1 MNLLKKWFVLS
12 LTFHIVFLRHSLGN
26 NDFSSFLDCDFEN
39 NTFCEWENDNIGRVA
54 FKWMIWSGRAPS
66 NMTGPQT
73 TDASVNKNG
82 KFAYMEA
89 SQRKHGDNVRL
100 LSPKIQGE
108 NCLSLMYHMYG
119 GSMGSLIIYLNTS
132 SNETVEWIKSGNH
145 PDQWFEAV
153 VFFNTSVEYQI
164 VLEGVR
170 GSDFASNI
178 AIDNITVQ
186 PGHCKRQVTL
196 TMHAFIK
203 EDGSDFKIDRV
214 PAHSNWIN
222 QFSLKAVQ
230 TRNSSSDVMYFVYP
244 GDKRNCGKSVTR
256 QLFLVDFNC
265 FPLDFFFASAI
276 NRSDYRKVL
285 LFKQGQKLS
294 YGIGLDDYP
303 NCCGQTIE
311 DYFYANLS
319 LPKRSFCP
327 SCWHAQGG
335 ISSHSVSHSPHS
347 VVTGRSTYV
356 TDGNVGSCL
365 TIQRKNG
372 RPPWVRITLNRKS
385 FVYKIWIIN
394 RLNCCLPE
402 IPELHIELENSE
414 QTRAA
419 RCKVYNWEKQLKRLV
434 ICEPTIMATSL
445 RIFAEGAD
453 NLTFCE
459 VLVTSADDGLVA
471 HGVLQEVWYNINY
484 AWRGV
489 ISLQNDGRFPN
500 APDLVTV
507 HEQFDVYDFAT
518 KIYGQRLTAYLLIP
532 ESGNYTFYVACD
544 DACTL
549 MLHMN
554 QATDKE
560 TEKVLLARTASSS
573 YHNQSDRFPGQK
585 SNETFLSKCQFYLVE
600 MHMVQYKGNDSA
612 SVGIKLPNGT
622 YERPIGKN
630 RLLWVRPGNS
640 FVDVKIPKKI
650 NVEAGRTFIIQGT
663 YKYCYHGF
671 YSPNCS
677 IDLSLK
683 FAKEKVLVH
692 RALPMDCKE
701 YKFNKSFDNVLWQE
715 RNYKVFVSYKHV
727 DTEIPL
733 PAISREVSEIF
744 ISDLS
749 CYALDASHFSCPSGE
764 CLRADFLC
772 DSNKNCKD
780 GTDEIRCGLGIGCS
794 KDKFSCA
801 DGECVSWALT
811 CNGEKD
817 CEDGTDEPSF
827 CKKQGEPSIWEITTT
842 TTATKTNKQNTHQQ
856 NECTNFMQS
865 LLMR

>member
-319 LPKRSFCP
+319 LPR
-327 SCWHAQGG
+327 G

>member
-12 LTFHIVFLRHSLGN
+12 LIFHIVFLRHSLGN

-39 NTFCEWENDNIGRVA
+39 NTFCEWENDDIGRAA

-66 NMTGPQT
+66 DMTGPQT

-89 SQRKHGDNVRL
+89 SQRKQGDNVRL

-153 VFFNTSVEYQI
+153 LFFNTSVEYQI

-170 GSDFASNI
+170 GSDIASNI

-203 EDGSDFKIDRV
+203 EDGYDFKIDRV

-319 LPKRSFCP
+319 LPR
-327 SCWHAQGG
+327 G

-434 ICEPTIMATSL
+434 ICEPTIMATRL
-445 RIFAEGAD
+445 KIFAKGAD

-507 HEQFDVYDFAT
+507 HEQFDVYDFDT

-560 TEKVLLARTASSS
+560 TEKVLLARTASST
-573 YHNQSDRFPGQK
+573 YHNQWDRFPGQK
-585 SNETFLSKCQFYLVE
+585 SSETFLSKCQFYLVE
-600 MHMVQYKGNDSA
+600 MHMVQYKGKDSA
-612 SVGIKLPNGT
+612 SVGVKLPNGT

-701 YKFNKSFDNVLWQE
+701 YKFNKSFHNVLWQE

-780 GTDEIRCGLGIGCS
+780 GTDEIRCGLGMGCS
-794 KDKFSCA
+794 KNKFSCA
-801 DGECVSWALT
+801 DGGCVSWALT

-842 TTATKTNKQNTHQQ
+842 TTTATKKTNKTLISKMSAQILCNL
-856 NECTNFMQS
+856 F
-865 LLMR
+865 L

>member
-1 MNLLKKWFVLS
+1 
-12 LTFHIVFLRHSLGN
+12 
-26 NDFSSFLDCDFEN
+26 
-39 NTFCEWENDNIGRVA
+39 
-54 FKWMIWSGRAPS
+54 
-66 NMTGPQT
+66 
-73 TDASVNKNG
+73 
-82 KFAYMEA
+82 MEA